1 MMLPQ
6 GCTSSRAG
14 FHFPGQNSFDLRSWN
29 HPTFIFWNSVL
40 FARHIHDDST
50 MTDFPI
56 RKCAVDDA
64 ATLSTLSARLFT
76 ETYGPTHPEPELSR
90 YLARSFAVEGVRA
103 AIEDDAVTMLL
114 AEDPRGRAIGYSY
127 IRTSPDPPP
136 GVSGDRV
143 FEIVRFYVDGA
154 FQGRGV
160 GAALM
165 QASLNETKRRGA
177 DTVWLQVWK
186 EAPWAVGFYERMG
199 FTVVGSAKFYF
210 GEQIGDDHVM
220 AKSV

>member
-1 MMLPQ
+1 M
-6 GCTSSRAG
+6 TG
-14 FHFPGQNSFDLRSWN
+14 F
-29 HPTFIFWNSVL
+29 T
-40 FARHIHDDST
+40 
-50 MTDFPI
+50 I
-56 RKCAVDDA
+56 RKCTIADA
-64 ATLSTLSARLFT
+64 PTLSALSARLFT

-90 YLARSFAVEGVRA
+90 YLARCFAVEGIRK
-103 AIEDDAVTMLL
+103 AIADDGVAMLI
-114 AEDPRGRAIGYSY
+114 AENPEGGAIGYSY
-127 IRTSPDPPP
+127 IRTSPDPPA

-143 FEIVRFYVDGA
+143 YEIVRFYVDGA
-154 FQGRGV
+154 FHGRGI

-165 QASLNETKRRGA
+165 QESVDEAKGRGA

-220 AKSV
+220 AKSL